1 MEEKIQL
8 MRGVLDTIDVVVWAT
23 DVNGIVTLS
32 EGAGLKSIGLEPGQ
46 IVGQNA
52 FELYRDNADL
62 CEKLRRALQGE
73 TFVSDVRIGDRILE
87 NRYAPLYRNGE
98 IVGVVGT
105 STDVTERR
113 RADQELKSRVETIER
128 QRAAMRAMAI
138 PIIQVWDGVL
148 AVPII
153 GLLDSERA
161 ALLMESVLREVTS
174 SRARYAIL
182 DLTGVDVVDTATAD
196 HLFQVVRAVR
206 LLGAAAIVTGIQPSM
221 ANVLVSIGVELGEI
235 LTLRTLQDAI
245 QLSMRGASVS
255 SAARFY

>member
-1 MEEKIQL
+1 MEEKIRLLQ
-8 MRGVLDTIDVVVWAT
+8 GVLATIDVMVWAI
-23 DVNGIVTLS
+23 DRDGIVTLS
-32 EGAGLKSIGLEPGQ
+32 EGAALKSIGLEPGQ

-52 FELYRDNADL
+52 FELYRDNPDL

-73 TFVSDVRIGDRILE
+73 TFVSDVRINDRIVE
-87 NRYAPLYRNGE
+87 NRYAPLYRQDVLAGA
-98 IVGVVGT
+98 VGT

-113 RADQELKSRVETIER
+113 RADQEIRSRVEIIEK

-153 GLLDSERA
+153 GILDSERA

-174 SRARYAIL
+174 SHARYAIL
-182 DLTGVDVVDTATAD
+182 DLTGVDAVDTATAD
-196 HLFQVVRAVR
+196 HLFQIVRAVR

-221 ANVLVSIGVELGEI
+221 AHVLVSIGVELGEI

-255 SAARFY
+255 AAARLY